1 MILSRSLPNI
11 RKQIIS
17 SKSAPGLLS
26 TTRLLAL
33 ALALALALP
42 STKLHPRH
50 WVRRHGHRETPA
62 TRIHGI

>member
-1 MILSRSLPNI
+1 MMLSRSLPNI

-26 TTRLLAL
+26 TTRLLT
-33 ALALALALP
+33 LALALALP

-50 WVRRHGHRETPA
+50 RVRRHGHRETPA